1 MGDELSSSFEPKE
14 NKFLIG
20 TLDWFK
26 RRASADIL
34 SFTTHDLHD
43 SNHSLRASVT
53 RVGYKIFLLRNK
65 RLGKRNFWLLAF
77 NLISRN
83 LGPAT
88 PEYLTI
94 MLQQVS
100 IFVPINVTI
109 VTFFI

>member
-26 RRASADIL
+26 RRASADSL

-43 SNHSLRASVT
+43 SNHSLLASVT
-53 RVGYKIFLLRNK
+53 RVGNKIFLLRHK
-65 RLGKRNFWLLAF
+65 RIGKRNFWLLAF

-88 PEYLTI
+88 PEYFR
-94 MLQQVS
+94 VS

-109 VTFFI
+109 VAFFI